1 MYRFSALMWSVS
13 SCWLPLQVVV
23 KKFRFCHAVRMHVVR
38 RSQEY
43 FYFLKNGPSVS
54 YCTSRVGVTYVRI
67 HLLFFNGPLVRRTVA
82 TSEFFLF
89 FFSEKQ
95 PVVRSVFMTSEYFFV
110 FFIFEFFT
118 VRPRSVLGLGD
129 VVRFVLS
136 LRRNKTQGVPTYVSK
151 SVALKKYSRKS
162 ARRLHIRTQRKLLFV
177 VCCLGV
183 GRAKSPFTRKYMEQ
197 GL

>member
-89 FFSEKQ
+89 FFSEK
-95 PVVRSVFMTSEYFFV
+95 
-110 FFIFEFFT
+110 
-118 VRPRSVLGLGD
+118 
-129 VVRFVLS
+129 
-136 LRRNKTQGVPTYVSK
+136 
-151 SVALKKYSRKS
+151 
-162 ARRLHIRTQRKLLFV
+162 
-177 VCCLGV
+177 
-183 GRAKSPFTRKYMEQ
+183 
-197 GL
+197 